1 MVFPTS
7 YLPSNSQPWGREV
20 EKRIEKTETALNR
33 ATVNND
39 ARDNQLAAAMDRLN
53 ATVNSTKAAVDSIT
67 TVEEAVFVPGT
78 TEINGGNIAA
88 NTIAANKI
96 SAGKM
101 IGFDIQTNVD
111 GQSRVALSGSN
122 NQLEFYSGS
131 SLFGTM
137 SGGASIGPG
146 GQTYNGVTVGGT
158 LAAMSGLLASSATV
172 VGTVDCDYLTSGS
185 IGTGDISC
193 GDVSGGAGTFSLGL
207 NVLGVSYTSTINAS
221 GSVNTDGN
229 LTRTGLSG
237 GGTTG
242 ASFNNNG
249 SLVRTT
255 SSQRYKTDIAPL
267 SILYADIMALQPCT
281 FKRIEEVEENPETA
295 RNYPGFIAEDLADT
309 SLDVFVFR
317 NTEGQPE
324 GIHYAELSAALLSAL
339 QTQNSLIENLTQRI
353 EALENK

>member
-96 SAGKM
+96 SAGTM
-101 IGFDIQTNVD
+101 TGFLIQTSAT
-111 GQSRVALSGSN
+111 GSRVVMDGSSDQIQFYDADGDLAATMAGGFFNGSGILSIGGDVAASDIYGAQISGTSVISDGLLSGGS
-122 NQLEFYSGS
+122 LYADSVSITAGGSFGS
-131 SLFGTM
+131 SISTAGISNTGGISSTGTI
-137 SGGASIGPG
+137 STGGGL
-146 GQTYNGVTVGGT
+146 QRTV
-158 LAAMSGLLASSATV
+158 
-172 VGTVDCDYLTSGS
+172 Y
-185 IGTGDISC
+185 
-193 GDVSGGAGTFSLGL
+193 
-207 NVLGVSYTSTINAS
+207 
-221 GSVNTDGN
+221 
-229 LTRTGLSG
+229 SG

-242 ASFNNNG
+242 ASVDNNG
-249 SLVRTT
+249 TFIRTT

-267 SILYADIMALQPCT
+267 SILYADMMALQPCT

-317 NTEGQPE
+317 NAEGQPE